1 MPESVAGWFPDPSG
15 RFEARFWDGGQWTG
29 AVMTNGEVKSDS
41 GTDPAASPPLSVSAA
56 TGGGGGAVVPP
67 SPTPGRNER
76 TTTLPPAEAQVR
88 LVQAL
93 SMHGARIEMSGQ
105 GQIRATVDIKGKV
118 SIPLLGI
125 LLFFFVV
132 PAIVYWVYAERPQ
145 PHSVTFTIAACPQGS
160 WVTASGDRP
169 MQATIATVLAQLPW

>member
-1 MPESVAGWFPDPSG
+1 VPESVAGWFPDPSG

-29 AVMTNGEVKSDS
+29 AVMTHGEVKSDS
-41 GTDPAASPPLSVSAA
+41 DTDPAASPPLSVNAA

-125 LLFFFVV
+125 LLFSSSSRRSS
-132 PAIVYWVYAERPQ
+132 IGYTR
-145 PHSVTFTIAACPQGS
+145 
-160 WVTASGDRP
+160 SGRSHTQSLSLSRRARRVAGLLLQEIDPCRR
-169 MQATIATVLAQLPW
+169 LLRRF